1 MRVLLEKGETL
12 FEALKKQN
20 IRLNFSC
27 GGRGICG
34 GCMVEVEKFGKIKSC
49 QFRIPGTYEVAIPKS
64 IEFQTVGLIGDET
77 PLENFSEEAGWDSSP
92 VIAVDLG
99 TTTVAL
105 AGFCEGRQSTASFTN
120 PQRQYGADV
129 MSRILQANAGKQA
142 KLTEAIRIE
151 LCREIQKMADNLNNS
166 CKRISVVI
174 AGNTTMLHL
183 LFGMDC
189 KGLGKAP
196 FLPSTLEKV
205 EEVWKLK
212 HRDGDTIF
220 CNVTALPGISAFV
233 GADIVSGIYAL
244 SIHRRTDNVLFVDL
258 GTNGEMVLAHDGILY
273 TASTAAGPAFEGN
286 ELAAELFGAG
296 IIKCL
301 HQMIQKGVIDQT
313 GMLSEEYFEKGFP
326 ISTGDGKTLFF
337 TQDIIRTIQ
346 MAKAAIRAGIE
357 VLLKAARL
365 DAGQVDEVILAGGMG
380 FFTDPADAVGIGLL
394 PADFLHKTKAA
405 GNTSLLGA
413 IRYSKGNRKQADA
426 EIETI
431 RMCAKEI
438 ILADASDFSGYYIH
452 EMNF

>member
-12 FEALKKQN
+12 FEALRKQN
-20 IRLNFSC
+20 IKLNFSC
-27 GGRGICG
+27 GGKGICG
-34 GCMVEVEKFGKIKSC
+34 GCMVEVEKFGKVKSC
-49 QFRIPGTYEVAIPKS
+49 QFRIPGAYEVVIPKS
-64 IEFQTVGLIGDET
+64 IEFQAVGLIGDET
-77 PLENFSEEAGWDSSP
+77 SLENFSEEAGWDSSP

-105 AGFCEGRQSTASFTN
+105 TGFCEGRQITASFTN

-129 MSRILQANAGKQA
+129 MSRILQANDGKQA
-142 KLTEAIRIE
+142 ELTEAIRLE
-151 LCREIQKMADNLNNS
+151 LCRKMQEMAEDLNKS
-166 CKRISVVI
+166 CKKVSVVI

-205 EEVWKLK
+205 EEVWNLK
-212 HRDGDTIF
+212 NRDGDTIS
-220 CNVTALPGISAFV
+220 CKVTALPGISAFV

-244 SIHRRTDNVLFVDL
+244 SIHERTANVLFVDL

-273 TASTAAGPAFEGN
+273 TASAAAGPAFEGN

-301 HQMIQKGVIDQT
+301 HEMIQKRVIDRT

-337 TQDIIRTIQ
+337 TQDIIREIQ

-357 VLLKAARL
+357 VLLKAAGL

-394 PADFLHKTKAA
+394 PADFLHKTKAT

-413 IRYSKGNRKQADA
+413 IRYGRENQERADTQ
-426 EIETI
+426 IETI
-431 RMCAKEI
+431 RMRAKEI
-438 ILADASDFSGYYIH
+438 ILAEDPDFPECYIQ